1 MSNLNLGTLAFKPSK
16 EAIKKENNVI
26 NNLLRVTGLTNS
38 DNKSDLLS
46 KFEDYSKQQ
55 RIIEELKRP

>member
-1 MSNLNLGTLAFKPSK
+1 MSNFNLGTLAFKPNK
-16 EAIKKENNVI
+16 EVIKKEDNVI